1 MDKVEH
7 KTFVEGKEVLMV
19 AENYSTKIYQSVENV
34 DIFYVTSCDDIVA
47 IINLANPEMHVREEY
62 KKNNLK

>member
-1 MDKVEH
+1 MDKIEH

-47 IINLANPEMHVREEY
+47 IINLADPKMYVIEEY

>member
-34 DIFYVTSCDDIVA
+34 DIFYITSCDDIVA
-47 IINLANPEMHVREEY
+47 IINLADPEMYIKEEY